1 MPYIRRDLDCGTHGD
16 CAALR
21 CQKLPR
27 TLPRYTGSAGRQPQN
42 SHTCHAND
50 LNFGGSFAPSPFAA
64 AVASRPVLYDYRKYS
79 SGISRPIQHEETTF
93 AYPMSKKTDP
103 PTRPPYQSSSRSY
116 KPLSSSSYSLHI
128 GNDGRSPLSRTKS
141 IPHLDYTQ
149 RNGASDLSC
158 LRSMEPKSAY
168 PSSRKQESSQFS
180 YYPSSPA
187 RSRDVI
193 VKMSNLTLR
202 DSSRSR
208 THAFQNGYVSNI
220 RSPSCS
226 ASESRYRCPSTSDD
240 YVDSRRTTYNP
251 PLNVNNAST
260 AYYEPEN
267 SVSGSRRS
275 SNTQGGLVGLSN
287 LGNTC
292 FMNSVLQCL
301 SNTQALA
308 EACLDRSYTGD
319 LNESS
324 SMRGRLFEVY
334 ADLMRQIWE
343 PTNGTQSYISPQ
355 RFKAQVQKFAP
366 RFMGYAQQDAQEFLR
381 YLLQGL
387 HEDVN
392 RVQKRPP
399 SENPDYDKE
408 DKMPDAQKADL
419 YWRRY
424 KAIDNSIIADLF
436 MGQLMSTLECTSCGY
451 KSTTFDPF
459 WDLSL
464 PIPKMTP
471 VTIIDCFELFTSKEV
486 LDGAEQPGR
495 SPDTVCS
502 GCKSRQRCRKS
513 FSIQRFPQILVIHFK
528 RFSGERS
535 RSKLTT
541 LIDFPT
547 KNLNL
552 MNFASECSPQKS
564 ASYDLY
570 AISNHSG
577 SVYGG
582 HYTAYCRHPNLNT
595 WFEFNDTRVSQIR
608 QSDVVSSE
616 AYVLFYQMRNFNR

>member
-1 MPYIRRDLDCGTHGD
+1 MQRDLSCETRGD

-27 TLPRYTGSAGRQPQN
+27 TLPRFTGSAGRLSQHSP
-42 SHTCHAND
+42 TCYAND
-50 LNFGGSFAPSPFAA
+50 LNFDGSLRTSPFAA
-64 AVASRPVLYDYRKYS
+64 AVASRPVLYDFQKYS
-79 SGISRPIQHEETTF
+79 SGISRSTPHSGTTIT
-93 AYPMSKKTDP
+93 YPMPKKTEP
-103 PTRPPYQSSSRSY
+103 QTRPPYQSSTRSS
-116 KPLSSSSYSLHI
+116 KPLSTSSYSLRM
-128 GNDGRSPLSRTKS
+128 GNESGNHLSRTKS
-141 IPHLDYTQ
+141 IPHLGCPP
-149 RNGASDLSC
+149 RNNVYDHSYH
-158 LRSMEPKSAY
+158 REMELKSTF
-168 PSSRKQESSQFS
+168 PPSRKQETSQFS

-187 RSRDVI
+187 RSRDV
-193 VKMSNLTLR
+193 VAKMSNLTLR
-202 DSSRSR
+202 DNSCSRVQ
-208 THAFQNGYVSNI
+208 AFQNGYVSNI

-240 YVDSRRTTYNP
+240 YMDGRRTVYHP

-260 AYYEPEN
+260 AYYEPES

-308 EACLDRSYTGD
+308 EACLDRSYIND

-324 SMRGRLFEVY
+324 SMRGKLFEVY

-343 PTNGTQSYISPQ
+343 PTNGPQTYISPQ
-355 RFKAQVQKFAP
+355 RFKAQIQKFAP

-408 DKMPDAQKADL
+408 DKMPDAQKAEL

-464 PIPKMTP
+464 PIPKMAP

-486 LDGAEQPGR
+486 LDGAEQP
-495 SPDTVCS
+495 VCS

-541 LIDFPT
+541 LIDFPS

-552 MNFASECSPQKS
+552 MNFVSECSPQKS

-582 HYTAYCRHPNLNT
+582 HYTAYCRHPYLNT

-608 QSDVVSSE
+608 QSDIVSSE
-616 AYVLFYQMRNFNR
+616 AYVLFYQLKNSSR